1 MRITRIVRH
10 PRRDRVRIHV
20 DGEKE
25 PRLELALDLLMSS
38 GLRVGDRLGP
48 ARVAELEGEDEE
60 YRAREAAL
68 RLLAHRSRSVAEL
81 RRGLERRGL
90 SPGAVEGTLAWLD
103 ARGYLDDRA
112 FAESFVRDRLRLR
125 PRGRAALERELRAK
139 GVDEG
144 TARGAVET
152 VMAAEGGDE
161 ATMALDAA
169 REWARRN
176 GGLVREAGRSPDQR
190 QRARRR
196 LYGHLARRGFP
207 PDAVRSALARVLG
220 D

>member
-25 PRLELALDLLMSS
+25 PRLELALDLLLSS
-38 GLRVGDRLGP
+38 GLGVGDRLGL
-48 ARVAELEGEDEE
+48 ARVAELEGEDEL
-60 YRAREAAL
+60 YRARDAAL
-68 RLLAHRSRSVAEL
+68 RLLARRARSVAEL

-90 SPGAVEGTLAWLD
+90 SAGAVDGTLAWLD
-103 ARGYLDDRA
+103 TRGYLDDRA

-144 TARGAVET
+144 TARGAVEAA
-152 VMAAEGGDE
+152 MAEEGADE
-161 ATMALDAA
+161 AAMAMEAA

-176 GGLVREAGRSPDQR
+176 GGLVREAGRSPEHR

-207 PDAVRSALARVLG
+207 PDAVRSALARVL
-220 D
+220 DD